1 MPDSFVNNDQQNIPE
16 NSSNTSLKPKDIDSL
31 LKMLVDEGFT
41 NTIQNIIVL
50 KRFENDFE
58 KAVNYL
64 KSSATA

>member
-16 NSSNTSLKPKDIDSL
+16 NSSNTSLKPNDIDSL
-31 LKMLVDEGFT
+31 LKMLVKEGFT

-64 KSSATA
+64 KSSAAA